1 MLPRETKPI
10 ERGQNKYHEHKLW
23 WSQHYYKTDQGQR
36 KQNSYEQHVCKFARR
51 GSFQHKVI
59 QKYILCTALDNEEI
73 EMVCVEC
80 TLKHELPLCRHWNS
94 TQHKIKLPPFSFTF
108 FIKFH
113 LKVSCPM
120 TQEDW
125 DLVAIIFVV
134 MRWFHC
140 PGSQYYRLL
149 LLPAFHVHLYNKNAF
164 LDTKARKK

>member
-1 MLPRETKPI
+1 MSTNCGGHSIIIKQIKAKGSKIHMNSMSVNLPGEVAFSTRSFKNTYCVLLWTMK
-10 ERGQNKYHEHKLW
+10 KLKW
-23 WSQHYYKTDQGQR
+23 HVWSAHW
-36 KQNSYEQHVCKFARR
+36 NMNCPSA
-51 GSFQHKVI
+51 
-59 QKYILCTALDNEEI
+59 N
-73 EMVCVEC
+73 
-80 TLKHELPLCRHWNS
+80 RHWNS